1 MTGSICYVQHCPY
14 CISLIIY
21 IYCSATDTARA
32 FYLLFGGVLAAAV
45 QRLLPLGWTRPR
57 RLVGAWVGLTR
68 IPPKDTCR
76 RGVSRCSRSRLGAAR
91 TTRTRDTA
99 EAWVGP

>member
-68 IPPKDTCR
+68 IPPQRHLPQGGVPLLTFPIGCRTHNPDT
-76 RGVSRCSRSRLGAAR
+76 
-91 TTRTRDTA
+91 
-99 EAWVGP
+99 